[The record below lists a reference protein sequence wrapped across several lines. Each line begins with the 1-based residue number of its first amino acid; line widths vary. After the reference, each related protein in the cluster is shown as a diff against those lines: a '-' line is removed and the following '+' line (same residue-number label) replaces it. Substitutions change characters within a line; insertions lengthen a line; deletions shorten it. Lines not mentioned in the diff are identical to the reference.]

1 MCWLRGPHTSTRAG
15 CSAQRRGEMS
25 ETRTLQHTESG
36 ELTIA
41 DETKL
46 EAPYE
51 KIHVAD
57 DAIATD
63 NLPDGGL
70 EAWFSMIGA

>member
-1 MCWLRGPHTSTRAG
+1 M
-15 CSAQRRGEMS
+15 
-25 ETRTLQHTESG
+25 QHTESG

-46 EAPYE
+46 AAPYE